1 MNQYDI
7 LKQCNNEED
16 LLDNIDKISLITIL
30 EEKFLSLDFVVNVIL
45 NKKYQKLVEE
55 KDIDIFLITKLQPQ
69 LNFMDILNMLKNK
82 C

>member
-55 KDIDIFLITKLQPQ
+55 KDIDIFLIY
-69 LNFMDILNMLKNK
+69 
-82 C
+82 

>member
-30 EEKFLSLDFVVNVIL
+30 EEKVLSLDFVVNVIL

-55 KDIDIFLITKLQPQ
+55 KDIDIFLITKVQPQ

>member
-30 EEKFLSLDFVVNVIL
+30 EEKVLSLDFVVNVIL
-45 NKKYQKLVEE
+45 NKN
-55 KDIDIFLITKLQPQ
+55 I
-69 LNFMDILNMLKNK
+69 KN
-82 C
+82 